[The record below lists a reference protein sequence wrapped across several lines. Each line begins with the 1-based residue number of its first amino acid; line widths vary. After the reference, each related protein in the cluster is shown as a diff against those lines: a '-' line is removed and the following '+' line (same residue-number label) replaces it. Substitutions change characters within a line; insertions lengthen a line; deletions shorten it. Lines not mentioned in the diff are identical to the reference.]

1 VFLTI
6 AAAFAGADRDRV
18 RETLRQMKADQK
30 SRGRYV
36 GGKVGRGSE
45 PMYLNQ
51 IQVVIL
57 FMFCVLIGGL
67 LWPHLSD
74 GRHRKEKE
82 RREKMARRRH

>member
-1 VFLTI
+1 
-6 AAAFAGADRDRV
+6 
-18 RETLRQMKADQK
+18 
-30 SRGRYV
+30 
-36 GGKVGRGSE
+36 
-45 PMYLNQ
+45 MYLNQ